1 MKNFYFVS
9 QSKTYKYE
17 RSGSYL
23 WAPYTNKTG
32 GQVPY
37 YDSIAIEGT
46 PKHIHPWKIEEK
58 DLTVSSITY
67 SYKVT

>member
-17 RSGSYL
+17 RSG
-23 WAPYTNKTG
+23 
-32 GQVPY
+32 
-37 YDSIAIEGT
+37 EGT
-46 PKHIHPWKIEEK
+46 PKYIHPWKIEEK